1 MPTQQ
6 SPYAIAAF
14 CIITHTAGQFSLSTV
29 TVSAVNVRGFSTPAA
44 RVTWSTTIPPECVTS
59 VTVNFRTAS
68 SGPVVATY
76 TTNSTS
82 ETEFIQTDLQCTT
95 YYYIRVVVTGQL
107 SDGIHPTLSSRQVQ
121 VAVGGKKK
129 KRKKGKRKK
138 KFKNLHE

>member
-1 MPTQQ
+1 MHAVTD
-6 SPYAIAAF
+6 F
-14 CIITHTAGQFSLSTV
+14 HFKNV
-29 TVSAVNVRGFSTPAA
+29 TVSAERVGGSTPGA
-44 RVTWSTTIPPECVTS
+44 RVTWNTTIPPECVTS

-68 SGPVVATY
+68 SGPIVATY

-82 ETEFIQTDLQCTT
+82 ETEFIQTGLQCTT

-138 KFKNLHE
+138 KI